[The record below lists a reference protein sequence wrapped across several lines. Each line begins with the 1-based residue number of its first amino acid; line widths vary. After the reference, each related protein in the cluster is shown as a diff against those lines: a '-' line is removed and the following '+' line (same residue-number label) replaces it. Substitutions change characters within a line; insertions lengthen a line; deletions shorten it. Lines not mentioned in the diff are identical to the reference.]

1 MDLQTILDQMGEIVY
16 VSDQATYELKYL
28 NQIGIQRFG
37 APAPGTKCY
46 AHLCGRTSPCKFCA
60 QDQAASCQKQR
71 QAWLRER
78 PDLGNV
84 LLSHTIIEYEGR
96 PCRLGTVTDVDRYVA
111 ELTTVKNDLIA
122 AKMLISCMEQ
132 MVSGGDAKCVMDTVR
147 TYYDADRAYA
157 LRFAADR
164 RTVSII
170 HEVCREDVVSQ
181 QELMQDIPMELLKPM
196 LSALQPSSKRA
207 CVIADVDAIKDDP
220 ARRAVYDWLHPQGIH
235 SIVAVPVYH
244 GTEMHG
250 FLCAENLRQNIDAPE
265 LLEKIAYMAAGE
277 LHRREL
283 MEELR
288 QKAYYDPL
296 TMCYNR
302 IAYDEMLDRLCG
314 TERPVGAGC
323 LDLNGLRRINESL
336 GYRYGDRAVYNACSM
351 LKRCFGYRSVYR
363 VSGNEYVVLWP
374 DVSFED
380 FTEAC
385 ERLETELEKEKDF
398 ACFGHAW
405 GTKEKVGDL
414 ILEAETAMRARKN
427 RYYAERDQSE
437 RPAFLEALLRE
448 FRESTFIGYLQPLYS
463 LQKGRVYGAEML
475 VRKVDSA
482 GRMQFPMDFISALE
496 QHGMISMVDLEM
508 FRQACGLI
516 RRWKSIWPDLILN
529 VNFSRAT
536 LGEPDCMERV
546 DAILK
551 ESGIDPKQIIVEVT
565 EGSQGM
571 QREVMEARLTAL
583 KERGF
588 SIALDDMGTEAACL
602 ETLFLEQLDIIKIDR
617 SLISRAEHG
626 ERERTVVA
634 GLIDLGHRLGMTC
647 VAEGIEQETQMELL
661 KTLRCDRLQGYY
673 IGKPMPPEEFF
684 KRFAPVERLTG
695 TNDRMIAGHE
705 EK

>member
-1 MDLQTILDQMGEIVY
+1 MLFR
-16 VSDQATYELKYL
+16 SD
-28 NQIGIQRFG
+28 
-37 APAPGTKCY
+37 PAPGTKCY
-46 AHLCGRTSPCKFCA
+46 THLCGRASPCHFCA
-60 QDQAASCQKQR
+60 QGRSSSQKQR

-84 LLSHTIIEYEGR
+84 LLSHTLIEYEGR
-96 PCRLGTVTDVDRYVA
+96 PCRLGTVTDVDSYIA
-111 ELTTVKNDLIA
+111 ELSAAKSDLTA

-147 TYYDADRAYA
+147 AYYDADRAYA

-164 RTVSII
+164 RTASII

-181 QELMQDIPMELLKPM
+181 QELMQDIPVELLKPM
-196 LSALQPSSKRA
+196 LSALQPSNQRTV
-207 CVIADVDAIKDDP
+207 CVIADVDALRDDP
-220 ARRAVYDWLHPQGIH
+220 ARRAVYDWLHPQGVRSLI
-235 SIVAVPVYH
+235 AVPVYH
-244 GTEMHG
+244 GSELHG
-250 FLCAENLRQNIDAPE
+250 FLCAENLRQNVDAPE

-288 QKAYYDPL
+288 QKVYFDPS

-302 IAYDEMLDRLCG
+302 IAYDEALDRLCG
-314 TERPVGAGC
+314 TEIPVGVGC
-323 LDLNGLRRINESL
+323 LNLNGLRRINESL
-336 GYRYGDRAVYNACSM
+336 GYRYGDRIVYKACAM
-351 LKRCFGYRSVYR
+351 LKSCFGYKNVYR
-363 VSGNEYVVLWP
+363 ISGDEYMVLWP
-374 DVSFED
+374 NVSYED
-380 FTEAC
+380 FTAAC
-385 ERLETELEKEKDF
+385 ERLQNELRTEKDF
-398 ACFGHAW
+398 ASFGNAW
-405 GTKEKVGDL
+405 GIKEKVSG
-414 ILEAETAMRARKN
+414 IISEAETSMRTLKN

-475 VRKVDSA
+475 VRKVDAA
-482 GRMQFPMDFISALE
+482 GRMQFPMEFISALE

-508 FRQACGLI
+508 FRQACERI
-516 RRWKSIWPDLILN
+516 CRWKSVWPDLILN

-536 LGEPDCMERV
+536 LSEPDCMERV

-551 ESGIDPKQIIVEVT
+551 ESGVDPRQIIVEVT

-571 QREVMEARLTAL
+571 QREVMEARLTAF

-588 SIALDDMGTEAACL
+588 AVALDDMGTEAACL
-602 ETLFLEQLDIIKIDR
+602 ETLFLPQLDLIKIDR

-634 GLIDLGHRLGMTC
+634 GLIELGHRLNMTC
-647 VAEGIEQETQMELL
+647 VAEGIETESQLELL
-661 KTLRCDRLQGYY
+661 KRLHCDRLQGYY

-684 KRFAPVERLTG
+684 ERFAPVEKQAEPQR
-695 TNDRMIAGHE
+695 
-705 EK
+705 

>member
-1 MDLQTILDQMGEIVY
+1 MDFQAILDQMGEIVY

-28 NQIGIQRFG
+28 NETGIQRFG

-46 AHLCGRTSPCKFCA
+46 AHLCGRTLPCKFCA
-60 QDQAASCQKQR
+60 RDQAASCQKQR

-96 PCRLGTVTDVDRYVA
+96 PCRLGTVTDVDCYVA

-122 AKMLISCMEQ
+122 ANMLISCMQQ
-132 MVSGGDAKCVMDTVR
+132 MVSGGDAKCVMDTVQM
-147 TYYDADRAYA
+147 YYDADRAYV

-164 RTVSII
+164 RTAGVIL
-170 HEVCREDVVSQ
+170 EVCREDAVSQ
-181 QELMQDIPMELLKPM
+181 QELMQDVPMELLKPL
-196 LSALQPSSKRA
+196 LSALQPSNQRTV
-207 CVIADVDAIKDDP
+207 CVIADVDALKDDP

-235 SIVAVPVYH
+235 SLIAVPVYH
-244 GTEMHG
+244 GSELHG

-265 LLEKIAYMAAGE
+265 LMEKIAYMAAGE
-277 LHRREL
+277 LHRRLLMQEL
-283 MEELR
+283 H

-302 IAYDEMLDRLCG
+302 IAYDEALDRLCG
-314 TERPVGAGC
+314 TEIPVGVGC
-323 LDLNGLRRINESL
+323 LNLNGLRRINDSL
-336 GYRYGDRAVYNACSM
+336 GYRYGDKAIYKACSL
-351 LKRCFGYRSVYR
+351 LKSCFGYKNVYR
-363 VSGNEYVVLWP
+363 ISGDEYMVLWP
-374 DVSFED
+374 NVSYED
-380 FTEAC
+380 FTAAC
-385 ERLETELEKEKDF
+385 ERLQNELRTEKDF
-398 ACFGHAW
+398 ASFGNAW
-405 GTKEKVGDL
+405 GIKEKVSG
-414 ILEAETAMRARKN
+414 IISEAETSMRTLKN
-427 RYYAERDQSE
+427 RYYTELKQSE
-437 RPAFLEALLRE
+437 RPAYIDKLLRE
-448 FRESTFIGYLQPLYS
+448 YRESTFVGYLQPLYS
-463 LQKGRVYGAEML
+463 IEKGKTYGAEVL

-482 GRMQFPMDFISALE
+482 GRMQFPVEFISALE

-546 DAILK
+546 DEILRDT
-551 ESGIDPKQIIVEVT
+551 GADPKQIIAEVT

-571 QREVMEARLTAL
+571 QREVMEARLSAL

-602 ETLFLEQLDIIKIDR
+602 ETLFLPQLDIIKIDR

-634 GLIDLGHRLGMTC
+634 GLIELGHRLGMTC
-647 VAEGIEQETQMELL
+647 VAEGIETESQLELL
-661 KTLRCDRLQGYY
+661 KRLHCDRLQGYY
-673 IGKPMPPEEFF
+673 IGKPMPPEKFF
-684 KRFAPVERLTG
+684 EKFAPVEKLTG
-695 TNDRMIAGHE
+695 ANDSRT
-705 EK
+705 

>member
-1 MDLQTILDQMGEIVY
+1 MDFQAILDQMGEIVY

-28 NQIGIQRFG
+28 NRTGIQRFG
-37 APAPGTKCY
+37 EPAPGAKCY
-46 AHLCGRTSPCKFCA
+46 AHLCGRTLPCKFCA
-60 QDQAASCQKQR
+60 QEQSSSQKQR

-84 LLSHTIIEYEGR
+84 LLSHSLIEYEGR

-111 ELTTVKNDLIA
+111 ELTTVKNDLTA
-122 AKMLISCMEQ
+122 AKMLISCMDQ

-147 TYYDADRAYA
+147 AYYDADRAYA

-164 RTVSII
+164 RTASII

-181 QELMQDIPMELLKPM
+181 QDLMQDVPMELLKPM

-207 CVIADVDAIKDDP
+207 CVIADVDALRDDP
-220 ARRAVYDWLHPQGIH
+220 ARRAVYDWLHPQGIR
-235 SIVAVPVYH
+235 SLIAVPVYH

-250 FLCAENLRQNIDAPE
+250 FLCTENLRQNIDAPE
-265 LLEKIAYMAAGE
+265 LMEKIAYMAAGE

-302 IAYDEMLDRLCG
+302 IAYDAALDKLCG
-314 TERPVGAGC
+314 TEIPVGVGC
-323 LDLNGLRRINESL
+323 LNLNGLRRINESL
-336 GYRYGDRAVYNACSM
+336 GYHYGDKAIYQACSL
-351 LKRCFGYRSVYR
+351 LKGCFGHKNVYR
-363 VSGNEYVVLWP
+363 ISGDEYMVLWP
-374 DVSFED
+374 GVSYEN
-380 FTEAC
+380 FTAAC
-385 ERLETELEKEKDF
+385 RRLETELET
-398 ACFGHAW
+398 AGGLASFGRSW
-405 GTKEKVGDL
+405 GTKEKVNDL
-414 ILEAETAMRARKN
+414 IKEAECSMYTMKN
-427 RYYAERDQSE
+427 RYYATMEQRE
-437 RPAFLEALLRE
+437 RPAYIDKILKEY
-448 FRESTFIGYLQPLYS
+448 RESKFVGYLQPLYS
-463 LQKGRVYGAEML
+463 IQADKIYGAEVL
-475 VRKVDSA
+475 VRKVDPF
-482 GRMQFPMDFISALE
+482 GGVHFPRDFISTME
-496 QHGMISMVDLEM
+496 TYGMISMVDLEM

-588 SIALDDMGTEAACL
+588 AVALDDMGTEAACL

-647 VAEGIEQETQMELL
+647 VAEGIETESQLELL
-661 KTLRCDRLQGYY
+661 QRLHCDRLQGYY
-673 IGKPMPPEEFF
+673 IGKPMPPEEYF

-695 TNDRMIAGHE
+695 TNDT
-705 EK
+705 

>member
-1 MDLQTILDQMGEIVY
+1 MDFQTILDQMGEIVY
-16 VSDQATYELKYL
+16 VSDQTTDELLYL
-28 NQIGIQRFG
+28 NQTGIQRFG
-37 APAPGTKCY
+37 VPAPGAKCY

-111 ELTTVKNDLIA
+111 ELTTVKNDLTA

-147 TYYDADRAYA
+147 AYYDADRAYV

-164 RTVSII
+164 RTASII
-170 HEVCREDVVSQ
+170 YEVCREDAVSQ
-181 QELMQDIPMELLKPM
+181 QELMQDVPMELLKPM
-196 LSALQPSSKRA
+196 LSALQPASKRA
-207 CVIADVDAIKDDP
+207 CVITDVGALKDDP

-235 SIVAVPVYH
+235 SLIAVPVYH

-250 FLCAENLRQNIDAPE
+250 FLCVENLRQNVDAPK

-288 QKAYYDPL
+288 QKALHDPL

-302 IAYDEMLDRLCG
+302 IAYDEALDRLCG
-314 TERPVGAGC
+314 TEIPVGVGC
-323 LDLNGLRRINESL
+323 LNLNGLRRINESL
-336 GYRYGDRAVYNACSM
+336 GYRYGDKAIYQACSL
-351 LKRCFGYRSVYR
+351 LKGCFGHKNVYR
-363 VSGNEYVVLWP
+363 VSGDEYMVLWP
-374 DVSFED
+374 NVSYED
-380 FTEAC
+380 FTAAC
-385 ERLETELEKEKDF
+385 EQLRNKLRTEKDF
-398 ACFGHAW
+398 ASFGSAW
-405 GTKEKVGDL
+405 GTKEKVSG
-414 ILEAETAMRARKN
+414 IISEAETSMRTLKN
-427 RYYAERDQSE
+427 RYYAELKQSE
-437 RPAFLEALLRE
+437 RPAYIDKLLKE
-448 FRESTFIGYLQPLYS
+448 YRESTFIGYLQPLYS

-475 VRKVDSA
+475 VRKVDAA
-482 GRMQFPMDFISALE
+482 GRMQFPMEFIFALE

-546 DAILK
+546 DEIL
-551 ESGIDPKQIIVEVT
+551 SSTGADPRQIIAEVT

-602 ETLFLEQLDIIKIDR
+602 ETLFLPQLDFIKIDR

-634 GLIDLGHRLGMTC
+634 GLIELGHRLGMTC

-673 IGKPMPPEEFF
+673 IGKPTPPEEFF

-695 TNDRMIAGHE
+695 TNDT
-705 EK
+705 

>member
-1 MDLQTILDQMGEIVY
+1 MDFQAILDQMGEIVY

-28 NQIGIQRFG
+28 NETGIQRFG
-37 APAPGTKCY
+37 ESAPGAKCY
-46 AHLCGRTSPCKFCA
+46 AHLCGRTLPCKFCA
-60 QDQAASCQKQR
+60 QEQSSSQKQR

-84 LLSHTIIEYEGR
+84 LLSHSLIEYEGR

-164 RTVSII
+164 RTASII

-220 ARRAVYDWLHPQGIH
+220 ARRAVYDWLHPQGIR
-235 SIVAVPVYH
+235 SLAAVPVYH

-250 FLCAENLRQNIDAPE
+250 FLCTENLRRNIDAPE
-265 LLEKIAYMAAGE
+265 LMEKIAYMAAGE

-302 IAYDEMLDRLCG
+302 IAYDAALDKLCG
-314 TERPVGAGC
+314 TEIPVGVGC
-323 LDLNGLRRINESL
+323 LNLNGLRRINESL
-336 GYRYGDRAVYNACSM
+336 GYHYGDKAIYQACSL
-351 LKRCFGYRSVYR
+351 LKGCFGHKNVYR
-363 VSGNEYVVLWP
+363 ISGDEYMVLWP
-374 DVSFED
+374 GVSYEN
-380 FTEAC
+380 FTAAC
-385 ERLETELEKEKDF
+385 RRLETELET
-398 ACFGHAW
+398 AGGLASFGRSW
-405 GTKEKVGDL
+405 GTKEKVNDL
-414 ILEAETAMRARKN
+414 IKEAECSMYTMKN
-427 RYYAERDQSE
+427 RYYATMEQRE
-437 RPAFLEALLRE
+437 RPAYIDKILKEY
-448 FRESTFIGYLQPLYS
+448 RESKFVGYLQPLYS
-463 LQKGRVYGAEML
+463 IQADKIYGAEVL
-475 VRKVDSA
+475 VRKVDPF
-482 GRMQFPMDFISALE
+482 GGVHFPRDFISTME
-496 QHGMISMVDLEM
+496 TYGMISMVDLEM

-583 KERGF
+583 KERGV

-647 VAEGIEQETQMELL
+647 VAEGIETESQLELL
-661 KTLRCDRLQGYY
+661 QRLHCDRLQGYY

-684 KRFAPVERLTG
+684 KRFAPVEKLTEPQ
-695 TNDRMIAGHE
+695 R
-705 EK
+705 

>member
-1 MDLQTILDQMGEIVY
+1 MDFQTILDQMGEIVY
-16 VSDQATYELKYL
+16 VSDRTTDELLYL
-28 NQIGIQRFG
+28 NQTGIQRFG
-37 APAPGTKCY
+37 VPAPGAKCY

-96 PCRLGTVTDVDRYVA
+96 PCRLGTVTDVDRYV
-111 ELTTVKNDLIA
+111 ENLTEVQSDLAA
-122 AKMLISCMEQ
+122 AKMLINCMEQ

-147 TYYDADRAYA
+147 AYYDADRAYV

-164 RTVSII
+164 RTAGVIL
-170 HEVCREDVVSQ
+170 EVCREDAVSQ
-181 QELMQDIPMELLKPM
+181 QELMQDVPMELLKPM
-196 LSALQPSSKRA
+196 LSALQPSNQRTV

-235 SIVAVPVYH
+235 SLIAVPVYH
-244 GTEMHG
+244 GSELHG

-265 LLEKIAYMAAGE
+265 LMEKIAYMAAGE
-277 LHRREL
+277 LHRRLLMQEL
-283 MEELR
+283 H

-302 IAYDEMLDRLCG
+302 IAYDEALDKLCG
-314 TERPVGAGC
+314 TEIPVGVGC
-323 LDLNGLRRINESL
+323 LNLNGLRRINDSL
-336 GYRYGDRAVYNACSM
+336 GYHYGNKAIYKACSL
-351 LKRCFGYRSVYR
+351 LKSCFGYKNVYR
-363 VSGNEYVVLWP
+363 ISGDEYMVLWP
-374 DVSFED
+374 NVSYED
-380 FTEAC
+380 FTAAC
-385 ERLETELEKEKDF
+385 ERMEAELKEEKDF
-398 ACFGHAW
+398 ASFGNAW
-405 GTKEKVGDL
+405 GIKEKVSG
-414 ILEAETAMRARKN
+414 IISEAETSMRTLKN
-427 RYYAERDQSE
+427 RYYTELKQSE
-437 RPAFLEALLRE
+437 RPAYIDKLLKE
-448 FRESTFIGYLQPLYS
+448 YRESTFVGYLQPLYS
-463 LQKGRVYGAEML
+463 IEKGKIYGAEVL

-482 GRMQFPMDFISALE
+482 GRMQFPMEFISALE

-508 FRQACGLI
+508 FRQACERI
-516 RRWKSIWPDLILN
+516 CRWKSVWPDLILN

-536 LGEPDCMERV
+536 LSEPDCMERV

-551 ESGIDPKQIIVEVT
+551 ESGVAPRQIIVEVT

-571 QREVMEARLTAL
+571 QREVMEARLSAL
-583 KERGF
+583 KTRGF
-588 SIALDDMGTEAACL
+588 SIALDDMGTEDACL
-602 ETLFLEQLDIIKIDR
+602 ETLFLPQLDIIKIDR

-634 GLIDLGHRLGMTC
+634 GLIELGHRLGMTC

-661 KTLRCDRLQGYY
+661 KTLHCDRLQGYY

-684 KRFAPVERLTG
+684 ERFAPVEKQAEPQR
-695 TNDRMIAGHE
+695 
-705 EK
+705 

>member
-1 MDLQTILDQMGEIVY
+1 MDFQAILDQMGEIVY

-28 NQIGIQRFG
+28 NRTGIQRFG
-37 APAPGTKCY
+37 VPAPGAKCY

-84 LLSHTIIEYEGR
+84 LLSHSLIKYEGR

-111 ELTTVKNDLIA
+111 ELTTAKNDLIA

-147 TYYDADRAYA
+147 AYYDADRAYA

-164 RTVSII
+164 RTAGVI
-170 HEVCREDVVSQ
+170 HEVCREDAASQ

-207 CVIADVDAIKDDP
+207 CVIADVDALRDDP
-220 ARRAVYDWLHPQGIH
+220 ARRAVYDWLHPQGIR
-235 SIVAVPVYH
+235 SLIAVPVYH
-244 GTEMHG
+244 GMELHG
-250 FLCAENLRQNIDAPE
+250 FLCVENLRQNIDAPE
-265 LLEKIAYMAAGE
+265 LMEKIAYMAAGE

-302 IAYDEMLDRLCG
+302 IAYDAALDKLCG
-314 TERPVGAGC
+314 TEIPVGVGC
-323 LDLNGLRRINESL
+323 LNLNGLRRINESL
-336 GYRYGDRAVYNACSM
+336 GYHYGDKAIYQACSL
-351 LKRCFGYRSVYR
+351 LKGCFGHKNVYR
-363 VSGNEYVVLWP
+363 ISGDEYMVLWP
-374 DVSFED
+374 GVSYEN
-380 FTEAC
+380 FTAAC
-385 ERLETELEKEKDF
+385 RRLETELET
-398 ACFGHAW
+398 AGGLASFGRSW
-405 GTKEKVGDL
+405 GTKEKVNDL
-414 ILEAETAMRARKN
+414 IKEAECSMYTMKN
-427 RYYAERDQSE
+427 RYYATMEQRE
-437 RPAFLEALLRE
+437 RPAYIDKILKEY
-448 FRESTFIGYLQPLYS
+448 RESKFVGYLQPLYS
-463 LQKGRVYGAEML
+463 IQADKIYGAEVL
-475 VRKVDSA
+475 VRKVDPF
-482 GRMQFPMDFISALE
+482 GGVHFPRDFISTME
-496 QHGMISMVDLEM
+496 TYGMISMVDLEM

-647 VAEGIEQETQMELL
+647 VAEGIETESQLELL
-661 KTLRCDRLQGYY
+661 QRLHCDRLQGYY
-673 IGKPMPPEEFF
+673 IGKPMPPEEYF
-684 KRFAPVERLTG
+684 KRFAPVEKLTEPQ
-695 TNDRMIAGHE
+695 R
-705 EK
+705 

>member
-1 MDLQTILDQMGEIVY
+1 MDFQAILDQMGEIVY

-28 NQIGIQRFG
+28 NRTGIQRFG

-60 QDQAASCQKQR
+60 QEQSSSQKQR

-84 LLSHTIIEYEGR
+84 LLSHSLIEYEGR
-96 PCRLGTVTDVDRYVA
+96 LCRLGTVTDVDRYVA

-164 RTVSII
+164 RTASII

-250 FLCAENLRQNIDAPE
+250 FLCAKNLRQNIDAPE
-265 LLEKIAYMAAGE
+265 LMEKIAYMAAGE

-283 MEELR
+283 MQELH

-302 IAYDEMLDRLCG
+302 IAYDAALDKLCG
-314 TERPVGAGC
+314 TEIPVGVGC
-323 LDLNGLRRINESL
+323 LNLNGLRRINESL
-336 GYRYGDRAVYNACSM
+336 GYHYGDKAIYQACSL
-351 LKRCFGYRSVYR
+351 LKGCFGHKNVYR
-363 VSGNEYVVLWP
+363 ISGDEYMVLWP
-374 DVSFED
+374 GVSYEN
-380 FTEAC
+380 FTAAC
-385 ERLETELEKEKDF
+385 RRLETELET
-398 ACFGHAW
+398 AGGLASFGRSW
-405 GTKEKVGDL
+405 GTKEKVNDL
-414 ILEAETAMRARKN
+414 IKEAECSMYTMKN
-427 RYYAERDQSE
+427 RYYATMEQRE
-437 RPAFLEALLRE
+437 RPAYIDKILKEY
-448 FRESTFIGYLQPLYS
+448 RESKFVGYLQPLYS
-463 LQKGRVYGAEML
+463 IQADKIYGAEVL
-475 VRKVDSA
+475 VRKVDPF
-482 GRMQFPMDFISALE
+482 GGVHFPRDFISTME
-496 QHGMISMVDLEM
+496 TYGMISMVDLEM

-571 QREVMEARLTAL
+571 QREVMEARLTAF
-583 KERGF
+583 KERGY

-602 ETLFLEQLDIIKIDR
+602 ETLFLPQLDIIKIDR

-647 VAEGIEQETQMELL
+647 VAEGIETESQLELL
-661 KTLRCDRLQGYY
+661 QRLHCDRLQGYY
-673 IGKPMPPEEFF
+673 IGKPMPPEKFF
-684 KRFAPVERLTG
+684 EKFAPVEKLTEPQ
-695 TNDRMIAGHE
+695 R
-705 EK
+705 

>member
-1 MDLQTILDQMGEIVY
+1 MDFQAILDQMGEIVY

-28 NQIGIQRFG
+28 NETGIQRFG
-37 APAPGTKCY
+37 EPAPGAKCY
-46 AHLCGRTSPCKFCA
+46 AHLCGRTLPCKFCA
-60 QDQAASCQKQR
+60 QEQSSSQKQR

-84 LLSHTIIEYEGR
+84 LLSHTLIEYEGR

-122 AKMLISCMEQ
+122 AKMLMSCMEQ

-164 RTVSII
+164 RTASIV
-170 HEVCREDVVSQ
+170 HEVCREDAVSQ

-207 CVIADVDAIKDDP
+207 CVIADVDALRDDP
-220 ARRAVYDWLHPQGIH
+220 ARRAVYDWLHPQGIR
-235 SIVAVPVYH
+235 SLIAVPVYH
-244 GTEMHG
+244 GMELHG
-250 FLCAENLRQNIDAPE
+250 FLCVENLRQNVDASE
-265 LLEKIAYMAAGE
+265 LMEKIAYMAAGE

-302 IAYDEMLDRLCG
+302 IAYDAALDKLCG
-314 TERPVGAGC
+314 TEIPVGVGC
-323 LDLNGLRRINESL
+323 LNLNGLRRINESL
-336 GYRYGDRAVYNACSM
+336 GYHYGDKAIYQACSL
-351 LKRCFGYRSVYR
+351 LKGCFGHKNVYR
-363 VSGNEYVVLWP
+363 ISGDEYMVLWP
-374 DVSFED
+374 GVSYEN
-380 FTEAC
+380 FTAAC
-385 ERLETELEKEKDF
+385 RRLETELET
-398 ACFGHAW
+398 AGGLASFGRSW
-405 GTKEKVGDL
+405 GTKEKVNDL
-414 ILEAETAMRARKN
+414 IKEAECSMYTMKN
-427 RYYAERDQSE
+427 RYYATMEQRE
-437 RPAFLEALLRE
+437 RPAYIDKILKEY
-448 FRESTFIGYLQPLYS
+448 RESKFVGYLQPLYS
-463 LQKGRVYGAEML
+463 IQADKIYGAEVL
-475 VRKVDSA
+475 VRKVDPF
-482 GRMQFPMDFISALE
+482 GGVHFPRDFISTME
-496 QHGMISMVDLEM
+496 TYGMISMVDLEM

-647 VAEGIEQETQMELL
+647 VAEGIETESQLELL
-661 KTLRCDRLQGYY
+661 QRLHCDRLQGYY
-673 IGKPMPPEEFF
+673 IGKPMPADEFF
-684 KRFAPVERLTG
+684 TKFGPQAG
-695 TNDRMIAGHE
+695 TT
-705 EK
+705 

>member
-1 MDLQTILDQMGEIVY
+1 MGEIVY
-16 VSDQATYELKYL
+16 VSDQTTDELLYL
-28 NQIGIQRFG
+28 NQTGIQRFG

-78 PDLGNV
+78 PDFGNV
-84 LLSHTIIEYEGR
+84 LLSHSLIEYEGR

-147 TYYDADRAYA
+147 MYYDADRAYV

-164 RTVSII
+164 RTAGVIL
-170 HEVCREDVVSQ
+170 EVCREDAVSQ
-181 QELMQDIPMELLKPM
+181 QELMQDVPMELLKPM
-196 LSALQPSSKRA
+196 LSALQPSNQRTV

-220 ARRAVYDWLHPQGIH
+220 ARRAVYDWLHPRGIH
-235 SIVAVPVYH
+235 SLIAVPVYH
-244 GTEMHG
+244 GSELHG

-265 LLEKIAYMAAGE
+265 LMEKIAYMAAGE
-277 LHRREL
+277 LHRRLLMQEL
-283 MEELR
+283 H

-302 IAYDEMLDRLCG
+302 IAYDEALDKLCG
-314 TERPVGAGC
+314 TEIPVGVGC
-323 LDLNGLRRINESL
+323 LNLNGLRRINDSL
-336 GYRYGDRAVYNACSM
+336 GYRYGDKAIYKACSL
-351 LKRCFGYRSVYR
+351 LKSCFGYKNVYR
-363 VSGNEYVVLWP
+363 ISGDEYMVLWP
-374 DVSFED
+374 NVSYED
-380 FTEAC
+380 FTAAC
-385 ERLETELEKEKDF
+385 ERLQNELRTEKDF
-398 ACFGHAW
+398 ASFGNAW
-405 GTKEKVGDL
+405 GIKEKVSG
-414 ILEAETAMRARKN
+414 IISEAETSMRTLKN
-427 RYYAERDQSE
+427 RYYTELKQSE
-437 RPAFLEALLRE
+437 RPTYIDKLLRE
-448 FRESTFIGYLQPLYS
+448 YRESTFIGFLQPLYS
-463 LQKGRVYGAEML
+463 IEKGKVYGAEVL

-482 GRMQFPMDFISALE
+482 GRMQFPMEFISALE
-496 QHGMISMVDLEM
+496 QYGMISMVDLEM
-508 FRQACGLI
+508 FRQACELTA
-516 RRWKSIWPDLILN
+516 RWKSIWPDLILN

-546 DAILK
+546 DEIL
-551 ESGIDPKQIIVEVT
+551 SSTGADPKQIIAEVT

-571 QREVMEARLTAL
+571 QREVMEARLSAL

-602 ETLFLEQLDIIKIDR
+602 ETLFLPQLDIIKIDR

-634 GLIDLGHRLGMTC
+634 GLIELGHRLGMTC

-661 KTLRCDRLQGYY
+661 KRLHCDRLQGYY
-673 IGKPMPPEEFF
+673 IGKPMPPEKFF
-684 KRFAPVERLTG
+684 EKFAPVEKLTG
-695 TNDRMIAGHE
+695 TNDSRT
-705 EK
+705 

>member
-1 MDLQTILDQMGEIVY
+1 MDLQAILDQMGEIIY

-28 NQIGIQRFG
+28 NQTGIQRFG
-37 APAPGTKCY
+37 TPTPGAKCY
-46 AHLCGRTSPCKFCA
+46 AHLCGRASPCHFCA
-60 QDQAASCQKQR
+60 QGRSSSQKQR

-84 LLSHTIIEYEGR
+84 LLSHTLIEYEGR
-96 PCRLGTVTDVDRYVA
+96 PCRLGTVTDVDRYIA
-111 ELTTVKNDLIA
+111 ELSAAKSDLTA

-147 TYYDADRAYA
+147 AYYDADRTYA

-164 RTVSII
+164 RTASII

-196 LSALQPSSKRA
+196 LSALQPSNQRTV
-207 CVIADVDAIKDDP
+207 CVIADVDALRDDP

-235 SIVAVPVYH
+235 SLIAVPVYH
-244 GTEMHG
+244 GMELHG
-250 FLCAENLRQNIDAPE
+250 FLCVENLRQNVDAPE
-265 LLEKIAYMAAGE
+265 LMEKISYMAAGE

-288 QKAYYDPL
+288 QKAYYDPS

-302 IAYDEMLDRLCG
+302 IAYDEALDRLCG
-314 TERPVGAGC
+314 TEIPVGVGC
-323 LDLNGLRRINESL
+323 LNLNGLRRINESL
-336 GYRYGDRAVYNACSM
+336 GYRYGDRIVYKACAM
-351 LKRCFGYRSVYR
+351 LKSCFGYKNVYR

-374 DVSFED
+374 DVSLET
-380 FTEAC
+380 FTAAC
-385 ERLETELEKEKDF
+385 ERLETELKEENDF
-398 ACFGHAW
+398 ASFGHAW

-414 ILEAETAMRARKN
+414 ISEAETAMRAHKN

-448 FRESTFIGYLQPLYS
+448 FRESTFVGYLQPLYS
-463 LQKGRVYGAEML
+463 IEKGKIYGAEVL

-482 GRMQFPMDFISALE
+482 GRMQFPMEFISTLE

-536 LGEPDCMERV
+536 LSEPDCMERV

-551 ESGIDPKQIIVEVT
+551 ESGVDPKQIIAEVT

-571 QREVMEARLTAL
+571 QREVMEARLTAF

-588 SIALDDMGTEAACL
+588 SIALDDMGTEDACL
-602 ETLFLEQLDIIKIDR
+602 ETLFLPQLDIIKIDR

-634 GLIDLGHRLGMTC
+634 GLIELGHRLNMTC

-684 KRFAPVERLTG
+684 ERFAPVEKQAEPQR
-695 TNDRMIAGHE
+695 
-705 EK
+705 

>member
-1 MDLQTILDQMGEIVY
+1 MDFQAILDQMGEIVY

-28 NQIGIQRFG
+28 NQTGIQRFG
-37 APAPGTKCY
+37 VPAPGAKCY

-60 QDQAASCQKQR
+60 QEQSSSQKQR

-84 LLSHTIIEYEGR
+84 LLSHSLIEYEGR

-147 TYYDADRAYA
+147 AYYDADRAYA

-164 RTVSII
+164 RTASII

-181 QELMQDIPMELLKPM
+181 QELMQDVPMELLKPM

-220 ARRAVYDWLHPQGIH
+220 ARRAVYDWLHPQGIR
-235 SIVAVPVYH
+235 SLAAVPVYH

-250 FLCAENLRQNIDAPE
+250 FLCTENLRQNIDAPE
-265 LLEKIAYMAAGE
+265 LMEKIAYMAAGE

-283 MEELR
+283 MQELH

-302 IAYDEMLDRLCG
+302 IAYDAALDKLCG
-314 TERPVGAGC
+314 TEIPVGVGC
-323 LDLNGLRRINESL
+323 LNLNGLRRINESL
-336 GYRYGDRAVYNACSM
+336 GYHYGDKAIYQACSL
-351 LKRCFGYRSVYR
+351 LKGCFGHENVYR
-363 VSGNEYVVLWP
+363 ISGDEYMVLWP
-374 DVSFED
+374 GVSYEN
-380 FTEAC
+380 FTAAC
-385 ERLETELEKEKDF
+385 RRLETELET
-398 ACFGHAW
+398 AGGLASFGRSW
-405 GTKEKVGDL
+405 GTKEKVNDL
-414 ILEAETAMRARKN
+414 IKEAECSMYTMKN
-427 RYYAERDQSE
+427 RYYATMEQRE
-437 RPAFLEALLRE
+437 RPAYIDKILKEY
-448 FRESTFIGYLQPLYS
+448 RESKFVGYLQPLYS
-463 LQKGRVYGAEML
+463 IQADKIYGAEVL
-475 VRKVDSA
+475 VRKVDPF
-482 GRMQFPMDFISALE
+482 GGVHFPRDFISTME
-496 QHGMISMVDLEM
+496 TYGMISMVDLEM

-551 ESGIDPKQIIVEVT
+551 ESGVDPRQIIVEVT

-571 QREVMEARLTAL
+571 QREVMEERLTAF

-634 GLIDLGHRLGMTC
+634 GLIELSHRLNMTC

-673 IGKPMPPEEFF
+673 IGKPMPADEFF
-684 KRFAPVERLTG
+684 TKFGPQAG
-695 TNDRMIAGHE
+695 TT
-705 EK
+705 

>member
-1 MDLQTILDQMGEIVY
+1 MDLQTILDRMGEIVY

-28 NQIGIQRFG
+28 NRTGIQRFG

-84 LLSHTIIEYEGR
+84 LLSHSLIEYEGR
-96 PCRLGTVTDVDRYVA
+96 PCRLGTVMDVDRYVA

-147 TYYDADRAYA
+147 MYYDADRAYV

-164 RTVSII
+164 RTAGVIL
-170 HEVCREDVVSQ
+170 EVCREDVVSQ
-181 QELMQDIPMELLKPM
+181 QELMQDVPMELLKPM
-196 LSALQPSSKRA
+196 LSALQPSNQRTV

-220 ARRAVYDWLHPQGIH
+220 ACRAVYDWLHPQGIH
-235 SIVAVPVYH
+235 SLIAVPVYH
-244 GTEMHG
+244 GSELHG

-265 LLEKIAYMAAGE
+265 LMEKIAYMAAVE
-277 LHRREL
+277 LHRRLLMQEL
-283 MEELR
+283 H

-302 IAYDEMLDRLCG
+302 IAYDEALDKLCG
-314 TERPVGAGC
+314 TEIPVGVGC
-323 LDLNGLRRINESL
+323 LNLNGLRRINDSL
-336 GYRYGDRAVYNACSM
+336 GYRYGDKAIYKACSL
-351 LKRCFGYRSVYR
+351 LKSCFGYKNVYR
-363 VSGNEYVVLWP
+363 ISGDEYMVLWSG
-374 DVSFED
+374 VSYEN
-380 FTEAC
+380 FTAAC
-385 ERLETELEKEKDF
+385 RRLETELETAGGF
-398 ACFGHAW
+398 ASFGRSW
-405 GTKEKVGDL
+405 GTKEKVNDL
-414 ILEAETAMRARKN
+414 IKEAEGSMYTMKN
-427 RYYAERDQSE
+427 RYYATMEQRE
-437 RPAFLEALLRE
+437 RPAYIDKILKEY
-448 FRESTFIGYLQPLYS
+448 RESKFIGYLQPLYS
-463 LQKGRVYGAEML
+463 IKADKIYGAEVL
-475 VRKVDSA
+475 VRKVDPF
-482 GRMQFPMDFISALE
+482 GGFHFPRDFISAME
-496 QHGMISMVDLEM
+496 TYGMISMVDLEM
-508 FRQACGLI
+508 FRQACESVC
-516 RRWKSIWPDLILN
+516 RWKSVWPDLILN

-546 DAILK
+546 DAILRDT
-551 ESGIDPKQIIVEVT
+551 GADPKQIIVEVT

-571 QREVMEARLTAL
+571 QREVMEARLTAI

-588 SIALDDMGTEAACL
+588 AVALDDMGTEAACL
-602 ETLFLEQLDIIKIDR
+602 ETLFLPQLDVIKIDR

-634 GLIDLGHRLGMTC
+634 GLIELGHRLGMTC

-684 KRFAPVERLTG
+684 KRFAPVEKQAEPQR
-695 TNDRMIAGHE
+695 
-705 EK
+705 

>member
-1 MDLQTILDQMGEIVY
+1 MDFQTILDQMGEIVY

-28 NQIGIQRFG
+28 NQTGIQRFG
-37 APAPGTKCY
+37 TPAPGAKCY

-60 QDQAASCQKQR
+60 RDQAASCQKQR

-84 LLSHTIIEYEGR
+84 LLSHTLIEYEGR

-122 AKMLISCMEQ
+122 AKMLISSMEQ

-147 TYYDADRAYA
+147 VYYDADRAYV

-164 RTVSII
+164 RTAGVIL
-170 HEVCREDVVSQ
+170 EVCREDVVSQ
-181 QELMQDIPMELLKPM
+181 QELMQDVPMELLKPM

-220 ARRAVYDWLHPQGIH
+220 ARRAVYDWLHPQGIR
-235 SIVAVPVYH
+235 SLIAVPVYH
-244 GTEMHG
+244 GSELHG

-265 LLEKIAYMAAGE
+265 LVEKIAYMAAVE
-277 LHRREL
+277 LHRRLLMQEL
-283 MEELR
+283 H

-302 IAYDEMLDRLCG
+302 IAYDEALDRLCG
-314 TERPVGAGC
+314 TEIPVGVGC
-323 LDLNGLRRINESL
+323 LNLNGLRRINESL
-336 GYRYGDRAVYNACSM
+336 GYRYGDRIVYKACAM
-351 LKRCFGYRSVYR
+351 LKSCFGYKNVYR
-363 VSGNEYVVLWP
+363 ISGDEYMVLWP
-374 DVSFED
+374 NVSYED
-380 FTEAC
+380 FTAAC
-385 ERLETELEKEKDF
+385 ERLQNELRTEKDF
-398 ACFGHAW
+398 ASFGNAW
-405 GTKEKVGDL
+405 GIKEKVSG
-414 ILEAETAMRARKN
+414 IISEAETSMRTLKN
-427 RYYAERDQSE
+427 RYYTELKQSE

-448 FRESTFIGYLQPLYS
+448 FRESTFVGYLQPLYS
-463 LQKGRVYGAEML
+463 IEKGKIYGAEVL
-475 VRKVDSA
+475 VRKVDAA
-482 GRMQFPMDFISALE
+482 GRMQFPMEFISALE

-508 FRQACGLI
+508 FRQACERI
-516 RRWKSIWPDLILN
+516 CRWKSVWPDLILN

-571 QREVMEARLTAL
+571 QREVMEARLTAF

-588 SIALDDMGTEAACL
+588 AVALDDMGTEAACL
-602 ETLFLEQLDIIKIDR
+602 ETLFLPQLDIIKIDR

-634 GLIDLGHRLGMTC
+634 GLIELGHRLNMTC
-647 VAEGIEQETQMELL
+647 VAEGIETESQLELL
-661 KTLRCDRLQGYY
+661 KRLHCDRLQGYY

-684 KRFAPVERLTG
+684 ERFAPVEKQAEPQR
-695 TNDRMIAGHE
+695 
-705 EK
+705 

>member
-1 MDLQTILDQMGEIVY
+1 MDLQTILDQMGEIIY

-28 NQIGIQRFG
+28 NQTGIQRFG
-37 APAPGTKCY
+37 APAPGAKCY
-46 AHLCGRTSPCKFCA
+46 EHLCGRTSPCKFCA
-60 QDQAASCQKQR
+60 QGRSSSQKQR

-84 LLSHTIIEYEGR
+84 LLSHTLIEYEGR
-96 PCRLGTVTDVDRYVA
+96 PCRLGTVTDVDRYIA
-111 ELTTVKNDLIA
+111 ELSA
-122 AKMLISCMEQ
+122 AKSDLTAAKLLISCMEP

-147 TYYDADRAYA
+147 AYYDADRAYA

-164 RTVSII
+164 RTASII

-196 LSALQPSSKRA
+196 LSALQPSNQRTV
-207 CVIADVDAIKDDP
+207 CVIADVDALRDDP

-235 SIVAVPVYH
+235 SLIAVPVYH
-244 GTEMHG
+244 GMELHG
-250 FLCAENLRQNIDAPE
+250 FLCVENLRQNVDAPE
-265 LLEKIAYMAAGE
+265 LMEKIAYMAAGE

-288 QKAYYDPL
+288 QKAYYDPS

-302 IAYDEMLDRLCG
+302 IAYDEALDRLCG
-314 TERPVGAGC
+314 TERPVGIGS

-336 GYRYGDRAVYNACSM
+336 GYRYGDRIVYKACAM
-351 LKRCFGYRSVYR
+351 LKSCFGYKNVYR

-374 DVSFED
+374 DVSLET
-380 FTEAC
+380 FTAAC
-385 ERLETELEKEKDF
+385 ERLETELKEENDF
-398 ACFGHAW
+398 ASFGHAW

-414 ILEAETAMRARKN
+414 ISEAETAMRAHKN

-448 FRESTFIGYLQPLYS
+448 FRESTFVGYLQPLYS
-463 LQKGRVYGAEML
+463 IEKGKIYGAEVL

-482 GRMQFPMDFISALE
+482 GRMQFPMEFISTLE

-536 LGEPDCMERV
+536 LSEPDCMERV

-551 ESGIDPKQIIVEVT
+551 ESGVDPRQIIVEVT

-602 ETLFLEQLDIIKIDR
+602 ETLFLVQLDIIKIDR

-647 VAEGIEQETQMELL
+647 VAEGIETESQLELL
-661 KTLRCDRLQGYY
+661 QRLHCDRLQGYY
-673 IGKPMPPEEFF
+673 IGKPMPADEFF
-684 KRFAPVERLTG
+684 TKFGPQAG
-695 TNDRMIAGHE
+695 TT
-705 EK
+705 

>member
-16 VSDQATYELKYL
+16 VSDQTTDELLYL
-28 NQIGIQRFG
+28 NQTGIQRFG
-37 APAPGTKCY
+37 TPAPGAKCY

-84 LLSHTIIEYEGR
+84 LLSHTLIEYEGR
-96 PCRLGTVTDVDRYVA
+96 PCRLGTVTDVDRYV
-111 ELTTVKNDLIA
+111 ENLTEVQSDLAA
-122 AKMLISCMEQ
+122 AKMLINCMEQ

-147 TYYDADRAYA
+147 TYYDADRAYV
-157 LRFAADR
+157 LRFAADH
-164 RTVSII
+164 RTASVI
-170 HEVCREDVVSQ
+170 HEVCREDAVSQ
-181 QELMQDIPMELLKPM
+181 QELMQDVPMELLKPM
-196 LSALQPSSKRA
+196 LSALQPSNQRTV

-235 SIVAVPVYH
+235 SLIAVPVYH

-288 QKAYYDPL
+288 QKVYFDPS

-302 IAYDEMLDRLCG
+302 IAYDEALDKLCG
-314 TERPVGAGC
+314 TEQPIGVGC
-323 LDLNGLRRINESL
+323 LNLNGLRRINESL
-336 GYRYGDRAVYNACSM
+336 GYRYGDRIVYKACAM
-351 LKRCFGYRSVYR
+351 LKSCFGYKNVYR
-363 VSGNEYVVLWP
+363 IGGDEYMVLWP
-374 DVSFED
+374 NVSYED
-380 FTEAC
+380 FTAAC
-385 ERLETELEKEKDF
+385 ERLQNELRAEKDF
-398 ACFGHAW
+398 ASFGNAW
-405 GTKEKVGDL
+405 GIKEKVSG
-414 ILEAETAMRARKN
+414 IISEAETSMRTLKN
-427 RYYAERDQSE
+427 RYYAELNQSE
-437 RPAFLEALLRE
+437 RPAYIDKLLKE
-448 FRESTFIGYLQPLYS
+448 YRESTFVGFLQPLYS
-463 LQKGRVYGAEML
+463 IEKGKIYGAEVL
-475 VRKVDSA
+475 VRKVDAA
-482 GRMQFPMDFISALE
+482 GRMQFPMEFISALE
-496 QHGMISMVDLEM
+496 QYGMISMVDLEM
-508 FRQACGLI
+508 FRQACELTV
-516 RRWKSIWPDLILN
+516 RWKSIWPDLILN

-546 DAILK
+546 DEILRDT
-551 ESGIDPKQIIVEVT
+551 GADPKQIIVEVT

-571 QREVMEARLTAL
+571 QREVMEARLTAF

-588 SIALDDMGTEAACL
+588 AVALDDMGTEAACL
-602 ETLFLEQLDIIKIDR
+602 ETLFLPQLDVIKIDR

-634 GLIDLGHRLGMTC
+634 GLIELGHRLNMTC
-647 VAEGIEQETQMELL
+647 VAEGIETESQLELL
-661 KTLRCDRLQGYY
+661 KRLHCDRLQGYY

-684 KRFAPVERLTG
+684 ERFAPVEKQAEPQR
-695 TNDRMIAGHE
+695 
-705 EK
+705 

>member
-28 NQIGIQRFG
+28 NRTGIQRFG
-37 APAPGTKCY
+37 APVPGTKCY

-78 PDLGNV
+78 PDLGNM
-84 LLSHTIIEYEGR
+84 LLSHSLIEYEGR

-122 AKMLISCMEQ
+122 ANMLISCMEQ

-147 TYYDADRAYA
+147 AYYDADRAYV

-164 RTVSII
+164 RTAGVI
-170 HEVCREDVVSQ
+170 HEVCREDAVSQ
-181 QELMQDIPMELLKPM
+181 QELMQDVPMELLKPM
-196 LSALQPSSKRA
+196 LSALQPSNQRTV
-207 CVIADVDAIKDDP
+207 CVIADVDALKDDP

-235 SIVAVPVYH
+235 SLIAVPVYH
-244 GTEMHG
+244 GSELHG

-265 LLEKIAYMAAGE
+265 LMEKIAYMAAGE

-283 MEELR
+283 MQELH

-302 IAYDEMLDRLCG
+302 IAYDEALDKLCG
-314 TERPVGAGC
+314 TEQPIGVGC
-323 LDLNGLRRINESL
+323 LNLNGLRRINDSL
-336 GYRYGDRAVYNACSM
+336 GYRYGDKAIYKACSL
-351 LKRCFGYRSVYR
+351 LKSCFGYKNVYR
-363 VSGNEYVVLWP
+363 ISGDEYMVLWP
-374 DVSFED
+374 NVSYED
-380 FTEAC
+380 FTAAC
-385 ERLETELEKEKDF
+385 ERLQNELRTEKDF
-398 ACFGHAW
+398 ASFGNAW
-405 GTKEKVGDL
+405 GIKEKVGG
-414 ILEAETAMRARKN
+414 IISEAETSMRTLKN
-427 RYYAERDQSE
+427 RYYTELKQSE
-437 RPAFLEALLRE
+437 RPAYIDKLLRE
-448 FRESTFIGYLQPLYS
+448 YRESTFIGFLQPLYS
-463 LQKGRVYGAEML
+463 IEKGKVYGAEVL

-482 GRMQFPMDFISALE
+482 GRMQFPMEFISALE
-496 QHGMISMVDLEM
+496 QYGMISMVDLEM

-551 ESGIDPKQIIVEVT
+551 ESGIDPKQIIAEVT

-571 QREVMEARLTAL
+571 QREVMEARLSAL

-602 ETLFLEQLDIIKIDR
+602 ETLFLPQLDIIKIDR

-634 GLIDLGHRLGMTC
+634 GLIELGHRLGMTC

-661 KTLRCDRLQGYY
+661 KRLHCDRLQGYY
-673 IGKPMPPEEFF
+673 IGKPMPPEKFF
-684 KRFAPVERLTG
+684 EKFAPVEKLTV
-695 TNDRMIAGHE
+695 AGHE

>member
-28 NQIGIQRFG
+28 NRTGIQRFG
-37 APAPGTKCY
+37 APVPGTKCY

-78 PDLGNV
+78 PDLGNM
-84 LLSHTIIEYEGR
+84 LLSHSLIEYEGR

-122 AKMLISCMEQ
+122 ANMLISCMEQ

-147 TYYDADRAYA
+147 AYYDADRAYV

-164 RTVSII
+164 RTAGVI
-170 HEVCREDVVSQ
+170 HEVCREDAVSQ
-181 QELMQDIPMELLKPM
+181 QELMQDVPMELLKPM
-196 LSALQPSSKRA
+196 LSALQPSNQRTV
-207 CVIADVDAIKDDP
+207 CVIADVDALKDDP

-235 SIVAVPVYH
+235 SLIAVPVYH
-244 GTEMHG
+244 GSELHG

-265 LLEKIAYMAAGE
+265 LMEKIAYMAAVE
-277 LHRREL
+277 LHRRLLMQEL
-283 MEELR
+283 H

-302 IAYDEMLDRLCG
+302 IAYDEALDKLCG
-314 TERPVGAGC
+314 TEIPVGVGC
-323 LDLNGLRRINESL
+323 LNLNGLRRINDSL
-336 GYRYGDRAVYNACSM
+336 GYRYGDKAIYKACSL
-351 LKRCFGYRSVYR
+351 LKSCFGYKNVYR
-363 VSGNEYVVLWP
+363 ISGDEYMVLWP
-374 DVSFED
+374 NVSYED
-380 FTEAC
+380 FKAAC
-385 ERLETELEKEKDF
+385 ERLQNELRTEKDF
-398 ACFGHAW
+398 ASFGSAW
-405 GTKEKVGDL
+405 GIKEKVSG
-414 ILEAETAMRARKN
+414 IISEAETSMRTLKN
-427 RYYAERDQSE
+427 RYYTELKQSE
-437 RPAFLEALLRE
+437 RPAYIDKLLKE
-448 FRESTFIGYLQPLYS
+448 YRESTFVGYLQPLYS
-463 LQKGRVYGAEML
+463 IEKGKVYGAEVL

-482 GRMQFPMDFISALE
+482 GRMQFPMEFISALE
-496 QHGMISMVDLEM
+496 QYGMISMVDLEM

-546 DAILK
+546 DEILRDT
-551 ESGIDPKQIIVEVT
+551 GADPKQIIAEVT

-571 QREVMEARLTAL
+571 QREVMEARLTAF

-588 SIALDDMGTEAACL
+588 AVALDDMGTEAACL
-602 ETLFLEQLDIIKIDR
+602 ETLFLPQLDIIKIDR

-634 GLIDLGHRLGMTC
+634 GLIELGHRLNMTC
-647 VAEGIEQETQMELL
+647 VAEGIEQETQMALL
-661 KTLRCDRLQGYY
+661 KRLHCDRLQGYY

-684 KRFAPVERLTG
+684 ERFAPRKVA
-695 TNDRMIAGHE
+695 I
-705 EK
+705 

>member
-1 MDLQTILDQMGEIVY
+1 MDFQAILDQMGEIVY

-28 NQIGIQRFG
+28 NQTGIQRFG

-78 PDLGNV
+78 PDIGNV
-84 LLSHTIIEYEGR
+84 LLSHSLIEYEGR

-147 TYYDADRAYA
+147 AYYDADRAYV

-164 RTVSII
+164 RTAGVIL
-170 HEVCREDVVSQ
+170 EVCREDAVSQ
-181 QELMQDIPMELLKPM
+181 QELMQDVPMELLKPM
-196 LSALQPSSKRA
+196 LSALQPSNQRTV

-235 SIVAVPVYH
+235 SLIAVPVYH
-244 GTEMHG
+244 GSELHG

-265 LLEKIAYMAAGE
+265 LMEKIAYMAAGE
-277 LHRREL
+277 LHRRLLMQEL
-283 MEELR
+283 H

-302 IAYDEMLDRLCG
+302 IAYDEALDKLCG
-314 TERPVGAGC
+314 TEIPVGVGC
-323 LDLNGLRRINESL
+323 LNLNGLRRINDSL
-336 GYRYGDRAVYNACSM
+336 GYRYGDKAIYKACSL
-351 LKRCFGYRSVYR
+351 LKSCFGYKNVYR
-363 VSGNEYVVLWP
+363 ISGDEYMVLWP
-374 DVSFED
+374 NVSYED
-380 FTEAC
+380 FTAAC
-385 ERLETELEKEKDF
+385 ERLQNELRTEKDF
-398 ACFGHAW
+398 ASFGSAW
-405 GTKEKVGDL
+405 GIKEKVSG
-414 ILEAETAMRARKN
+414 IISEAETSMRTLKN
-427 RYYAERDQSE
+427 RYYTELKQSE
-437 RPAFLEALLRE
+437 RPAYIDKLLRE
-448 FRESTFIGYLQPLYS
+448 YRESTFIGFLQPLYS
-463 LQKGRVYGAEML
+463 IEKRKIYGAEVL
-475 VRKVDSA
+475 VRKVDAA
-482 GRMQFPMDFISALE
+482 GRMQFPMEFISALE
-496 QHGMISMVDLEM
+496 QHGMLSMVDLEM
-508 FRQACGLI
+508 FRQACESVC
-516 RRWKSIWPDLILN
+516 RWKSVWPDLILN

-551 ESGIDPKQIIVEVT
+551 ESGVDPKQIIAEVT

-571 QREVMEARLTAL
+571 QREVMEARLTAF

-588 SIALDDMGTEAACL
+588 SIALDDMGTEDACL
-602 ETLFLEQLDIIKIDR
+602 ETLFLPQLDFIKIDR

-634 GLIDLGHRLGMTC
+634 GLIELGHRLNMTC
-647 VAEGIEQETQMELL
+647 VAEGIETESQLELL
-661 KTLRCDRLQGYY
+661 KRLHCDRLQGYY

-684 KRFAPVERLTG
+684 ERFAPVEKQAEPQR
-695 TNDRMIAGHE
+695 
-705 EK
+705 

>member
-1 MDLQTILDQMGEIVY
+1 MGEIVY
-16 VSDQATYELKYL
+16 VSDQTTDELLYL
-28 NQIGIQRFG
+28 NQTGIQRFG
-37 APAPGTKCY
+37 APAPGAKCY

-60 QDQAASCQKQR
+60 RDQAASCQKQR

-132 MVSGGDAKCVMDTVR
+132 MVSGGDAKCVMDTAR
-147 TYYDADRAYA
+147 AYYDADRAYA
-157 LRFAADR
+157 LRFASDR
-164 RTVSII
+164 RTAGVI

-181 QELMQDIPMELLKPM
+181 QELMQDVPMELLKPM
-196 LSALQPSSKRA
+196 LSALQPSSKRV
-207 CVIADVDAIKDDP
+207 CVIADVDALKDDP

-235 SIVAVPVYH
+235 SLIAVPVYH
-244 GTEMHG
+244 GSELHG

-265 LLEKIAYMAAGE
+265 LMEKIAYMAAGE
-277 LHRREL
+277 LHRRLLMQEL
-283 MEELR
+283 H

-302 IAYDEMLDRLCG
+302 IAYDEALDKLCG
-314 TERPVGAGC
+314 TEIPVGVGC
-323 LDLNGLRRINESL
+323 LNLNGLRRINDSL
-336 GYRYGDRAVYNACSM
+336 GYRYGDKAIYKACSL
-351 LKRCFGYRSVYR
+351 LKSCFGYKNVYR
-363 VSGNEYVVLWP
+363 ISGDEYMVLWP
-374 DVSFED
+374 NVSYED
-380 FTEAC
+380 FTAAC
-385 ERLETELEKEKDF
+385 ERLEAELKEEKNF
-398 ACFGHAW
+398 ASFGSAW
-405 GTKEKVGDL
+405 GIKEKVSG
-414 ILEAETAMRARKN
+414 IISEAETSMRTLKN
-427 RYYAERDQSE
+427 RYYTELKQSE
-437 RPAFLEALLRE
+437 RPAYIDKLLRE
-448 FRESTFIGYLQPLYS
+448 YRESTFIGFLQPLYS
-463 LQKGRVYGAEML
+463 IEKGKVYGAEVL

-482 GRMQFPMDFISALE
+482 GRMQFPMEFISALE
-496 QHGMISMVDLEM
+496 QYGMISMVDLEM
-508 FRQACGLI
+508 FRQACELTA
-516 RRWKSIWPDLILN
+516 RWKSIWPDLILN

-546 DAILK
+546 DEILRDT
-551 ESGIDPKQIIVEVT
+551 GADPKQIIAEVT

-571 QREVMEARLTAL
+571 QREVMEARLSAL

-602 ETLFLEQLDIIKIDR
+602 ETLFLPQLDIIKIDR

-634 GLIDLGHRLGMTC
+634 GLIELGHRLGMTC

-661 KTLRCDRLQGYY
+661 KRLHCDRLQGYY
-673 IGKPMPPEEFF
+673 IGKPMPPEEYF
-684 KRFAPVERLTG
+684 KRFAPVEKQAEPQR
-695 TNDRMIAGHE
+695 
-705 EK
+705 

>member
-1 MDLQTILDQMGEIVY
+1 MDFQAILDQMGEIVY
-16 VSDQATYELKYL
+16 VSDQTTDELLYL
-28 NQIGIQRFG
+28 NQTGIQRFG

-78 PDLGNV
+78 PDFGNV
-84 LLSHTIIEYEGR
+84 LLSHSLIEYEGR

-147 TYYDADRAYA
+147 MYYDADRAYV

-164 RTVSII
+164 RTAGVIL
-170 HEVCREDVVSQ
+170 EVCREDAVSQ
-181 QELMQDIPMELLKPM
+181 QELMQDVPMELLKPM
-196 LSALQPSSKRA
+196 LSALQPSNQRTV

-220 ARRAVYDWLHPQGIH
+220 ARRAVYDWLHPRGIH
-235 SIVAVPVYH
+235 SLIAVPVYH
-244 GTEMHG
+244 GSELHG

-265 LLEKIAYMAAGE
+265 LMEKIAYMAAGE
-277 LHRREL
+277 LHRRLLMQEL
-283 MEELR
+283 H

-302 IAYDEMLDRLCG
+302 IAYDEALDKLCG
-314 TERPVGAGC
+314 TEIPVGVGC
-323 LDLNGLRRINESL
+323 LNLNGLRRINDSL
-336 GYRYGDRAVYNACSM
+336 GYRYGDKAIYKACSL
-351 LKRCFGYRSVYR
+351 LKSCFGYKNVYR
-363 VSGNEYVVLWP
+363 ISGDEYMVLWP
-374 DVSFED
+374 NVSYED
-380 FTEAC
+380 FTAAC
-385 ERLETELEKEKDF
+385 ERLQNELRTEKDF
-398 ACFGHAW
+398 ASFGNAW
-405 GTKEKVGDL
+405 GIKEKVSG
-414 ILEAETAMRARKN
+414 IISEAETSMRTLKN
-427 RYYAERDQSE
+427 RYYTELKQSE
-437 RPAFLEALLRE
+437 RPTYIDKLLRE
-448 FRESTFIGYLQPLYS
+448 YRESTFIGFLQPLYS
-463 LQKGRVYGAEML
+463 IEKGKVYGAEVL

-482 GRMQFPMDFISALE
+482 GRMQFPMEFISALE
-496 QHGMISMVDLEM
+496 QYGMISMVDLEM
-508 FRQACGLI
+508 FRQACELTA
-516 RRWKSIWPDLILN
+516 RWKSIWPDLILN

-546 DAILK
+546 DEIL
-551 ESGIDPKQIIVEVT
+551 SSTGADPKQIIAEVT

-571 QREVMEARLTAL
+571 QREVMEARLSAL

-602 ETLFLEQLDIIKIDR
+602 ETLFLPQLDIIKIDR

-634 GLIDLGHRLGMTC
+634 GLIELGHRLGMTC

-661 KTLRCDRLQGYY
+661 KRLHCDRLQGYY
-673 IGKPMPPEEFF
+673 IGKPMPPEKFF
-684 KRFAPVERLTG
+684 EKFAPVEKLTG
-695 TNDRMIAGHE
+695 TNDSRT
-705 EK
+705 

>member
-1 MDLQTILDQMGEIVY
+1 MDFQAILDQMGEIVY

-28 NQIGIQRFG
+28 NRTGIQRFG
-37 APAPGTKCY
+37 VPAPGAKCY

-84 LLSHTIIEYEGR
+84 LLSHSLIKYEGR

-111 ELTTVKNDLIA
+111 ELTTAKNDLIA

-147 TYYDADRAYA
+147 AYYDADRAYA

-164 RTVSII
+164 RTAGVI
-170 HEVCREDVVSQ
+170 HEVCREDAASQ

-207 CVIADVDAIKDDP
+207 CVIADVDALRDDP
-220 ARRAVYDWLHPQGIH
+220 ARRAVYDWLHPQGIR
-235 SIVAVPVYH
+235 SLIAVPVYH
-244 GTEMHG
+244 GMELHG
-250 FLCAENLRQNIDAPE
+250 FLCVENLRQNIDAPE
-265 LLEKIAYMAAGE
+265 LMEKIAYMAAGE

-302 IAYDEMLDRLCG
+302 IAYDAALDKLCG
-314 TERPVGAGC
+314 TEIPVGVGC
-323 LDLNGLRRINESL
+323 LNLNGLRRINESL
-336 GYRYGDRAVYNACSM
+336 GYHYGDKAIYQACSL
-351 LKRCFGYRSVYR
+351 LKGCFGHKNVYR
-363 VSGNEYVVLWP
+363 ISGDEYMVLWP
-374 DVSFED
+374 GVSYEN
-380 FTEAC
+380 FTAAC
-385 ERLETELEKEKDF
+385 RRLETELET
-398 ACFGHAW
+398 AGGLASFGRSW
-405 GTKEKVGDL
+405 GTKEKVNDL
-414 ILEAETAMRARKN
+414 IKEAECSMYTMKN
-427 RYYAERDQSE
+427 RYYATMEQRE
-437 RPAFLEALLRE
+437 RPAYIDKILKEY
-448 FRESTFIGYLQPLYS
+448 RESKFVGYLQPLYS
-463 LQKGRVYGAEML
+463 IQADKIYGAEVL
-475 VRKVDSA
+475 VRKVDPF
-482 GRMQFPMDFISALE
+482 GGVHFPRDFISTME
-496 QHGMISMVDLEM
+496 TYGMISRVDLEM

-647 VAEGIEQETQMELL
+647 VAEGIETESQLELL
-661 KTLRCDRLQGYY
+661 QRLHCDRLQGYY
-673 IGKPMPPEEFF
+673 IGKPMPPEEYF
-684 KRFAPVERLTG
+684 KRFAPVEKLTEPQ
-695 TNDRMIAGHE
+695 R
-705 EK
+705 

>member
-1 MDLQTILDQMGEIVY
+1 MDFQAILDQMGEIIY
-16 VSDQATYELKYL
+16 VSDQTTDELLYL
-28 NQIGIQRFG
+28 NQTGMQRFG

-46 AHLCGRTSPCKFCA
+46 AHLCGRTSPCHFCA
-60 QDQAASCQKQR
+60 QGRSSSQKQR

-84 LLSHTIIEYEGR
+84 LLSHTLIEYEGR
-96 PCRLGTVTDVDRYVA
+96 PCRLGTVTDVDRYIA
-111 ELTTVKNDLIA
+111 ELSAAKSDLTA

-147 TYYDADRAYA
+147 AYYDADRAYA

-164 RTVSII
+164 RTASII

-220 ARRAVYDWLHPQGIH
+220 ARRAVYDWLHPQGIR
-235 SIVAVPVYH
+235 SLIAVSVYH

-250 FLCAENLRQNIDAPE
+250 FLCVENLRQNVDAPE
-265 LLEKIAYMAAGE
+265 LMEKIAYMAAGE

-302 IAYDEMLDRLCG
+302 IAYDEALDKLCG
-314 TERPVGAGC
+314 TEQPIGVGC
-323 LDLNGLRRINESL
+323 LNLNGLRRINDSL
-336 GYRYGDRAVYNACSM
+336 GYRYGDKAIYKACSL
-351 LKRCFGYRSVYR
+351 LKSCFGYKNVYR
-363 VSGNEYVVLWP
+363 ISGDEYMVLWP
-374 DVSFED
+374 NVSYED
-380 FTEAC
+380 FTAAC
-385 ERLETELEKEKDF
+385 ERLQNELRTEKDF
-398 ACFGHAW
+398 ASFGSAW
-405 GTKEKVGDL
+405 GIKEKVSG
-414 ILEAETAMRARKN
+414 IISEAETSMRTLKN
-427 RYYAERDQSE
+427 RYYTELKQSE
-437 RPAFLEALLRE
+437 RPAYIDKLLRE
-448 FRESTFIGYLQPLYS
+448 YRESTFIGFLQPLYS
-463 LQKGRVYGAEML
+463 IEKGKVYGAEVL
-475 VRKVDSA
+475 VRKVDAA
-482 GRMQFPMDFISALE
+482 GRMQFPMEFISALE

-508 FRQACGLI
+508 FRQACELTV
-516 RRWKSIWPDLILN
+516 RWKSIWPDLILN

-546 DAILK
+546 DEILRDT
-551 ESGIDPKQIIVEVT
+551 GADPKQIIVEVT

-571 QREVMEARLTAL
+571 QREVMEARLTAF

-588 SIALDDMGTEAACL
+588 AVALDDMGTEASCL
-602 ETLFLEQLDIIKIDR
+602 ETLFLPQLDFIKIDR

-634 GLIDLGHRLGMTC
+634 GLIELGHRLNMTC

-661 KTLRCDRLQGYY
+661 KRLRCDRLQGYY
-673 IGKPMPPEEFF
+673 IGKPMPPEDFF
-684 KRFAPVERLTG
+684 ERFAPQKAA
-695 TNDRMIAGHE
+695 I
-705 EK
+705 